1 MRPRSP
7 LDFETGRSAPRELGS
22 EPSPPQSPRPCRG
35 FAGSVAG
42 QDIDDPA
49 STPGAELHVAGDQR
63 KQGVVAATTDAG
75 AGVEVRAAL
84 ADDDLAGVD
93 QLAAVPLH
101 AEALGVGVP
110 TVLGR
115 GRTLLVCHEFSP
127 SREESASRLRA

>member
-1 MRPRSP
+1 MGARSP
-7 LDFETGRSAPRELGS
+7 LAVERGRSAPRELGS

-42 QDIDDPA
+42 QDIDDAA
-49 STPGAELHVAGDQR
+49 STSGAELHVAGDQR
-63 KQGVVAATTDAG
+63 EQRVVAATAHAG

-93 QLAAVPLH
+93 ELATVPLH

-115 GRTLLVCHEFSP
+115 GRTLL
-127 SREESASRLRA
+127 